1 MGIFVHI
8 LSSRRLM
15 LNFNEEI
22 KKFKLSLEV
31 DHIEQDIQDQT
42 IEDLLDILRQT
53 KTQHIKKIKENQLDE
68 E

>member
-1 MGIFVHI
+1 
-8 LSSRRLM
+8 M

-53 KTQHIKKIKENQLDE
+53 KTQHINKIKENQLDE